1 MKHLIQISLISFLFI
16 PFFVLAQGPS
26 LHVVK
31 KGGEKQVFTLFQ
43 KGYNSYQYTHGTNCD
58 TLLCKGI
65 GLERGR
71 IQNRVIKY
79 SYTPGQ
85 LKLFNRA
92 MRKAERKIK
101 KKSLGTG
108 TMSFT
113 IQHKTFRVSYAHK
126 QEKEELVLNI
136 SMS

>member
-1 MKHLIQISLISFLFI
+1 MKQFIQTLAFSLLLSPL
-16 PFFVLAQGPS
+16 VSLAQGPS

-31 KGGEKQVFTLFQ
+31 NGGEKQVFTLFQ

-58 TLLCKGI
+58 TLLCTGI

-92 MRKAERKIK
+92 MRKAERKIE

-113 IQHKTFRVSYAHK
+113 IQHKTFRVSYAHM
-126 QEKEELVLNI
+126 QEKEELVMNI